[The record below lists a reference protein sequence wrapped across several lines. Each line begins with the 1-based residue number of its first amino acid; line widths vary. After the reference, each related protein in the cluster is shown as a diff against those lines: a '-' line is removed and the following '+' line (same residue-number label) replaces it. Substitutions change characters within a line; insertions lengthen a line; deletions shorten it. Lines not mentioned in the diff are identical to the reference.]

1 MNYFHTTRRFFTVM
15 IFLAL
20 IFTGCAQMKTG
31 TSSSNIPVDRAAH
44 KPVLEPSK
52 QTSAQES
59 IPIKRPHVTGD
70 YQKTIDFY
78 KSEQAKYPYDQTLT
92 KDYAKNVDEMK
103 DAADQ
108 EYEKEK
114 YTSACKTYS
123 ILAKNYS
130 AFKTFVHMLSFN
142 RSDINKKLND
152 CKSILSKK
160 GFQEYREGNLNEA
173 IALWKGYLTIDPN
186 YADIRKAVNTATL
199 QQKNLQKK

>member
-1 MNYFHTTRRFFTVM
+1 
-15 IFLAL
+15 
-20 IFTGCAQMKTG
+20 
-31 TSSSNIPVDRAAH
+31 
-44 KPVLEPSK
+44 
-52 QTSAQES
+52 
-59 IPIKRPHVTGD
+59 
-70 YQKTIDFY
+70 
-78 KSEQAKYPYDQTLT
+78 
-92 KDYAKNVDEMK
+92 MK

-173 IALWKGYLTIDPN
+173 IALWQGYLTIDPN
-186 YADIRKAVNTATL
+186 NADIRKAVNTATL